1 MVHLSPNGRA
11 VLETLLPADAN
22 PLLPTGVISTGIE
35 DFLDEFA
42 RASPEHLRRAL
53 RVGLFAGAWIAPL
66 LVRRVPPIT
75 RLKEADRERALAAM
89 AESRVP
95 ELRQLISVLKTVI
108 SLHYGGLQSVREAI
122 GYP

>member
-1 MVHLSPNGRA
+1 VPRLSRNGRA
-11 VLETLLPADAN
+11 VLDALLPADAN
-22 PLLPTGVISTGIE
+22 PLLRTGLTSTGIE

-42 RASPEHLRRAL
+42 RVSPAHLRRAF
-53 RVGLFAGAWIAPL
+53 RIGLFAGAWIAPL

-75 RLKEADRERALAAM
+75 RLEEADRELALAAM
-89 AESRVP
+89 AESGVP

-108 SLHYGGLQSVREAI
+108 CLHYGGLSSVREAI